1 VYILKEPHMLKEPHV
16 HVLIGI
22 KKALKKALK
31 VAL

>member
-1 VYILKEPHMLKEPHV
+1 MLKEPHV